1 MRCFMATAEEC
12 RLALENLTGRIAEMD
27 QEDREAYL
35 VDRVISCKLS
45 DLGVTFVTKIG
56 PDGASPVREANG
68 SEPPAQ
74 VRFTAK
80 SDDLVAIARD
90 PVSIGRA
97 WLTGRL
103 KVEASIWDILRL
115 RKIL

>member
-1 MRCFMATAEEC
+1 MATAEEC
-12 RLALENLTGRIAEMD
+12 RLALESLTGQIADMD
-27 QEDREAYL
+27 PADREAYL
-35 VDRVISCKLS
+35 VERLISCKIS
-45 DLGVTFVTKIG
+45 DLGVTFVTKLS
-56 PDGASPVREANG
+56 PHGASPVREANG

-80 SDDLVAIARD
+80 SDDLVTIAGD
-90 PVSIGRA
+90 PASIGRA

-115 RKIL
+115 RKVL